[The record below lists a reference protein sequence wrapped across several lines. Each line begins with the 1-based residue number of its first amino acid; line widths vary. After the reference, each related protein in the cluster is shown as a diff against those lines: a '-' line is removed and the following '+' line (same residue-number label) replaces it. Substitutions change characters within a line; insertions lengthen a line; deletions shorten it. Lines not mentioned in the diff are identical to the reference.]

1 MQSERRPPE
10 TRGGSTHDKPD
21 DILVT
26 EVSFCALDLET
37 TGLSSLSRIVEVGAV
52 RFRLGEQ
59 DEQFQT
65 LVDPGCAIPRSASRV
80 HGITDEMVRGA
91 PPAPDALQRLA
102 EFSEGC
108 VLVAHNARYDSSI
121 VSTELLRAGMRMP
134 QAHVLCTIKA
144 SKRLLPRMP
153 NYRLQTVAETLEI
166 FPEGYHRALSD
177 AVAAR
182 MIFEKAVTFQPG
194 WRDRTL
200 GYYVEQCTT
209 GRLGAGIEIEAP
221 LPDELEEVGRAL
233 GEAIEFG
240 SYTLITYR
248 GGARPQRTVQVRP
261 LSIFCVRGNH
271 YLDAA
276 CADGS
281 TRSFRLDRISRV
293 LFEGA

>member
-1 MQSERRPPE
+1 MHDEQRPS
-10 TRGGSTHDKPD
+10 TSSNGSTHGPSD
-21 DILVT
+21 DTPVA

-52 RFRLGEQ
+52 RFRLGGL

-65 LVDPGCAIPRSASRV
+65 LVDPGCAIPRSVISV
-80 HGITDEMVRGA
+80 HGITDDMVKGA
-91 PPAPDALQRLA
+91 PTSAEALERLT

-153 NYRLQTVAETLEI
+153 NYRLKTVAETLEI

-221 LPDELEEVGRAL
+221 LPGELEEVGRAL
-233 GEAIEFG
+233 GEVIEFG
-240 SYTLITYR
+240 SYALITYR
-248 GGARPQRTVQVRP
+248 TGARPQRTVQVRP
-261 LSIFCVRGNH
+261 LTLFCVRGNH
-271 YLDAA
+271 YLDAE

-281 TRSFRLDRISRV
+281 THSFRLDRITRV
-293 LFEGA
+293 LIGQD